1 MFIYLVSSR
10 IISWDNVQS
19 FSLHMGLFCGN
30 DQLAVHYH
38 ILILYNAGLIKSENH
53 SLTLHSRVMASG
65 GNTTRDLAGDSGSY
79 QLFTPLHMRSR
90 TVRERGK
97 EWTDSSASV
106 NAPAISWY
114 NVKLQAP
121 YWQLEACI
129 NVQCWVLTSCGLW
142 TEEDDRWQ
150 YEVREMCH
158 SLIFHWW
165 KMKQHCILPLKML
178 LCLIIWV
185 NISLHVTG

>member
-10 IISWDNVQS
+10 IISWDHVQS

-38 ILILYNAGLIKSENH
+38 ILILYNTGLIKSEDH

-65 GNTTRDLAGDSGSY
+65 G
-79 QLFTPLHMRSR
+79 TPPEIWLEIVAAISCLHHS
-90 TVRERGK
+90 TWDPGLWEREEK
-97 EWTDSSASV
+97 NEHTQASASV

-121 YWQLEACI
+121 YWQLDTCI

-165 KMKQHCILPLKML
+165 KM
-178 LCLIIWV
+178 
-185 NISLHVTG
+185 